1 MADVQILASG
11 VTAAPLDYVI
21 PGAQEILIKNISASF
36 DGGGTG
42 SAWQPAIVLVA
53 PGGKEVGTFP
63 VGNAVAAGASADV
76 SWFPRGGVNAATVTS
91 GDLHWGTNDDT
102 GNLGLILNSPTDP
115 LISNFGS
122 TTLQTNGA
130 GFQVESQG
138 GGLTLDSGGGGI
150 TLLTDDAGVLITD
163 TAVVE
168 IAAEVT
174 GSEFYL
180 IEPTAGHHV
189 IHVAY
194 DGANS
199 VVSFF
204 GAAPVVQQPTPVTL
218 GDVIT
223 LLRAYGLA
231 A

>member
-91 GDLHWGTNDDT
+91 GDLHWGVNTDT
-102 GNLGLILNSPTDP
+102 GALGLELDSPTDGFVTDF
-115 LISNFGS
+115 LSQTHNTEGGGYAVR
-122 TTLQTNGA
+122 TNG
-130 GFQVESQG
+130 G
-138 GGLTLDSGGGGI
+138 GILFDTGGGGI
-150 TLLTDDAGVLITD
+150 TMQTADGGVIVQD
-163 TAVVE
+163 TFE
-168 IAAEVT
+168 LGILAEVT
-174 GSEFYL
+174 GSQFVL
-180 IEPTAGHHV
+180 VEPTHGNHV

-218 GDVIT
+218 ADVIA